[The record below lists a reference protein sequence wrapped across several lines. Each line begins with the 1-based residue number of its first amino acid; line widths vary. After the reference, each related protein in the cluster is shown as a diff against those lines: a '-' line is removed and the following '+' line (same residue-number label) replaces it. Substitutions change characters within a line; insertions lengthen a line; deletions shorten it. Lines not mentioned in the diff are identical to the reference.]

1 MRHSDE
7 FSSITQKLMVHVHNS
22 ILFDVIVYGLML
34 GIAFAAV
41 LAGSRFTD
49 RKHIQSKRATK
60 YDIIR
65 ELTSS
70 IRTIICFAITMSSIV
85 IVEHFGVE
93 IFQQKRVSL
102 IALFSQVALLILL
115 HDTYFYWMH
124 RALHNRILFRRVH
137 FHHHKS
143 VTPTPFAAYSFSVY
157 EAFIEISFAP
167 IFLCAMSMVGYLY
180 SLDSIIIF
188 ILFMLSRNVIGHAGF
203 ELHPQWWVENNISD
217 LLTTTT
223 HHDLHHSHGNCNF
236 GLYFTWW
243 DRLMDTEH
251 KQYKE
256 HFRRNSSETPSN
268 VID

>member
-1 MRHSDE
+1 MWDSSD
-7 FSSITQKLMVHVHNS
+7 FSSIYQKLTLHIHNS
-22 ILFDVIVYGLML
+22 ILFDLSLYASIV
-34 GIAFAAV
+34 GIVCLCVFVATQIT
-41 LAGSRFTD
+41 R
-49 RKHIQSKRATK
+49 RKRIQSRSATI
-60 YDIIR
+60 DDVIR

-70 IRTIICFAITMSSIV
+70 IRTIICFSIAMSFVV
-85 IVEHFGVE
+85 IVEHFGGEVFRYHK
-93 IFQQKRVSL
+93 ISISTLFFQV
-102 IALFSQVALLILL
+102 ILLILF

-124 RALHNRILFRRVH
+124 RALHSRLLFRSVH

-143 VTPTPFAAYSFSVY
+143 VAPTPFAAYSFSVF
-157 EAFIEISFAP
+157 EAFIEISFVP
-167 IFLCAMSMVGYLY
+167 IFLLSISMIEYRY
-180 SLDSIIIF
+180 SVDSIIIF
-188 ILFMLSRNVIGHAGF
+188 ILFMLSRNVVGHAGF

-256 HFRRNSSETPSN
+256 HFRKNSS
-268 VID
+268 